1 MDKRAARMGWGLLA
15 GLLFGGA
22 SATGVLLAKE
32 LERRFAPVVS
42 DAVITQSKLLDDGL
56 LIWGTFD
63 KSRDCR
69 FVEAVAQVGA
79 VSLDLEYLDASKNK
93 ATSRPTGPQTFG
105 PWRLSPGLYPVTITV
120 RHACHSLWTTT
131 TTLIKD
137 YKP

>member
-1 MDKRAARMGWGLLA
+1 MSKNPSPLGWWLLG

-32 LERRFAPVVS
+32 LEHRFAPVVTNTI
-42 DAVITQSKLLDDGL
+42 ITQSIPTDDGL

-63 KSRDCR
+63 KDRDCR

-79 VSLDLEYLDASKNK
+79 VSLDLEYLDASKK
-93 ATSRPTGPQTFG
+93 RAATRPTGPQTFG
-105 PWRLSPGLYPVTITV
+105 PWRLTPGLYPIKITV

-131 TTLIKD
+131 TTLLED